1 MEKNNNYFTDIL
13 KDLLYESNAVKKIDD
28 SPSDK
33 IRKLEESLTKT
44 KTHIIFSKE
53 IGTEPLYSD
62 KPGEVHFI
70 LSWEPCSIQKKYRL
84 FFIEKEYS
92 PETKEEVVVF
102 RKPFIESKLVI
113 RQYWIGQLVP
123 WMNEFTEKLKEYRL
137 SLEHTNKI
145 MNQLK

>member
-1 MEKNNNYFTDIL
+1 M
-13 KDLLYESNAVKKIDD
+13 
-28 SPSDK
+28 
-33 IRKLEESLTKT
+33 
-44 KTHIIFSKE
+44 
-53 IGTEPLYSD
+53 
-62 KPGEVHFI
+62 
-70 LSWEPCSIQKKYRL
+70 

-123 WMNEFTEKLKEYRL
+123 WMSEFTEKLKEYRL